1 MFNYYVIFL
10 LYAYMYIGLKSIVEY
25 MMMMTMTTTTTTTKT
40 TMMMI
45 IFRVIY
51 RLYTTVLTVWAWQ
64 LDLSWPL
71 ELLTLNVI
79 YSTPSAAL
87 RNDLLC
93 VEWDAEIYPLI
104 THHSISYSWYRS
116 PFHFLKVSFG
126 RYGKARNRRREEVQS
141 WMEDRVIMLMWEVRC
156 NRRRRSR

>member
-51 RLYTTVLTVWAWQ
+51 RLYTTVLTV
-64 LDLSWPL
+64 
-71 ELLTLNVI
+71 
-79 YSTPSAAL
+79 
-87 RNDLLC
+87 
-93 VEWDAEIYPLI
+93 
-104 THHSISYSWYRS
+104 
-116 PFHFLKVSFG
+116 
-126 RYGKARNRRREEVQS
+126 
-141 WMEDRVIMLMWEVRC
+141 
-156 NRRRRSR
+156 